1 MNPKNLDIIG
11 TSHIAKESVQSV
23 THHIETKKPD
33 IVAVELDARR
43 AHALLNNSN
52 SKVSLKMIRVIGVK
66 GFAFYALASFLQKKL
81 GKIVGVT
88 PGSDMKAAIWTAHK
102 QKAKIA
108 LIDRDLSI
116 TMKRLSNQITWKE
129 RFKFLKDA
137 FSGPFSSEFKELRT
151 IDLRKVPSKTI
162 ILKIIKHLKKNY
174 PGIYN
179 VLIEERNKHMASSLA
194 HLMKHHPEKKILAV
208 VGAGH
213 EEEIMR
219 MVKNASET
227 KNDQASQPQAQ

>member
-1 MNPKNLDIIG
+1 MNAENLEIIG
-11 TSHIAKESVQSV
+11 TSHIARESVESV
-23 THHIETKKPD
+23 TRYIETKKPD
-33 IVAVELDARR
+33 VVAVELDARR

-52 SKVSLKMIRVIGVK
+52 SKVSIKMIRVIGVK
-66 GFAFYALASFLQKKL
+66 GFMFYALASFLQKKL
-81 GKIVGVT
+81 GKIVGVK
-88 PGSDMKAAIWTAHK
+88 PGSDMKAAILAAHV

-116 TMKRLSNQITWKE
+116 TMKRLSSQITWKE
-129 RFKFLKDA
+129 RFKFLKDV
-137 FSGPFSSEFKELRT
+137 FSGPFSSEFKELKT
-151 IDLRKVPSKTI
+151 LDLRKVPSKTI
-162 ILKIIKHLKKNY
+162 VLKVIKHLKKNY

-179 VLIEERNKHMASSLA
+179 VLIEERNSYMASALA

-219 MVKNASET
+219 MVKNASGAT
-227 KNDQASQPQAQ
+227 KQTTDSPKK